1 VIESGFLA
9 GLTMPWSQHPARDGI
24 VFRRLVDEFLTAEVG
39 LAYLRDNGSPILKS
53 LRKFLIEVFQPLAPD
68 AEALEPRRRQMALF

>member
-1 VIESGFLA
+1 MDGH
-9 GLTMPWSQHPARDGI
+9 LTETRGGKKGRI
-24 VFRRLVDEFLTAEVG
+24 VG